1 MRSVCPGTALTDAAV
16 PGVVAAAAL
25 EVSQA
30 AVPGEGVH
38 DPGRADGM
46 YKGGFPGS
54 WGREGEKN
62 CHMQM

>member
-38 DPGRADGM
+38 DPG
-46 YKGGFPGS
+46 
-54 WGREGEKN
+54 
-62 CHMQM
+62 